1 MKKFIKKIPVIG
13 DLLLR
18 IKKQIKNKIKD
29 NRRKKFKIKRRKKL
43 LHASGKYLGIYHA
56 FEFINK
62 YQHTKPGDYLEFGV
76 YKGRSFIEA
85 YKKSKEMKFDK
96 MRFFAFD
103 SFEGL
108 PELGKNDASFD
119 QFHEGQYSY
128 SEKDFLNTIKQ
139 DSVDLERVIT
149 VPGFYGKSLKE
160 KGLKEKLGIKFASVI
175 WVDCDL
181 YVSTKPVLEFI
192 TDIIDTGTIIV
203 FDDWFSFAGDLYK
216 GEIRAVNE
224 WLEMNPD
231 IRLCHYKDIGKD
243 GRIFIVQKV
252 ID

>member
-1 MKKFIKKIPVIG
+1 MKKFIKNIPVIG

-18 IKKQIKNKIKD
+18 IKKQIKNKIKA
-29 NRRKKFKIKRRKKL
+29 NQREKFKINRRKKL
-43 LHASGKYLGIYHA
+43 LHASGKYLGIYHS

-62 YQHTKPGDYLEFGV
+62 YQHSRPGDYLEFGV
-76 YKGRSFIEA
+76 YKGRAFIEA
-85 YKKSKEMKFDK
+85 YKKAEEMKFDN

-108 PELGKNDASFD
+108 PELGKNDASFGH
-119 QFHEGQYSY
+119 FYEGQYSY
-128 SEKDFLNTIKQ
+128 SENDFLNTIEQ
-139 DSVDLERVIT
+139 NSVDLSRVTT
-149 VPGFYGKSLKE
+149 VPGFYDKSLKE

-203 FDDWFSFAGDLYK
+203 FDDWFSFDGDLYK

-224 WLEMNPD
+224 
-231 IRLCHYKDIGKD
+231 
-243 GRIFIVQKV
+243 
-252 ID
+252 